1 MLLYIS
7 EKKYRTHYMSLDG
20 FYIEVY
26 MRKKKWRARRQN
38 RNKILSLNYLKEID
52 YVNFENI

>member
-1 MLLYIS
+1 
-7 EKKYRTHYMSLDG
+7 MSLDG

-38 RNKILSLNYLKEID
+38 PNKILSLNYLKEID
-52 YVNFENI
+52 YDNFKNISL